1 LPEISL
7 MPLAFPARLLAL
19 SACLIAA
26 GPAMAEQV
34 YEGTVGSARIVL
46 ALDDDGKGGVSGH
59 YFYHATRL
67 DIDLTGTHQGTA
79 LTLASEITGDHLAL
93 TQSGAGLAG
102 TLTTAKGSALP
113 IHLHTAAAPHDLP
126 ADLPP
131 KLGLY
136 ETLQLSGLSLAP
148 QQSASLNGKTIRWYR
163 EGVTGLR
170 LFRLES
176 GYPAPAMAAINHA
189 LTRQQ
194 WSEVSAFLGCTGS
207 DGHPGSEMSKADT
220 PWLGA
225 HAMSYTWS
233 SSWSC
238 ARAAHPDFGTEGH
251 SFDTVTGRELTLDGV
266 LPFGKGPIPRA
277 DSDGW
282 YSYRDKLFAP
292 GLIALLRRYHPQEMK
307 PPKAGDEDD
316 CDYTQTDVWNFPA
329 WSLGPKGLW
338 VGAIFPRVMR
348 PCDSPDWA
356 IIPWSALKRQP

>member
-1 LPEISL
+1 
-7 MPLAFPARLLAL
+7 MPLAFPARLLAF
-19 SACLIAA
+19 SACMIAA

-148 QQSASLNGKTIRWYR
+148 QKSASLNGKTIRWYR

-207 DGHPGSEMSKADT
+207 DGRPGSQMSKADT

-225 HAMSYTWS
+225 HTMSYTWS

-251 SFDTVTGRELTLDGV
+251 SFDTVTGHELTLDGV
-266 LPFGKGPIPRA
+266 LPFGKGPIPKA
-277 DSDGW
+277 DSDAW
-282 YSYRDKLFAP
+282 YS
-292 GLIALLRRYHPQEMK
+292 
-307 PPKAGDEDD
+307 
-316 CDYTQTDVWNFPA
+316 
-329 WSLGPKGLW
+329 
-338 VGAIFPRVMR
+338 
-348 PCDSPDWA
+348 
-356 IIPWSALKRQP
+356 